1 MPISDVLNF
10 SIDFSRPALRGLSQ
24 HVKVTSLET
33 SCAKYLLRP
42 LPIPRKIVTIFKTQR
57 TKYTSGGFFFFFLLW
72 RPQMIVTKEGTFLH
86 TNVVTQVNFSASSSL
101 KP

>member
-57 TKYTSGGFFFFFLLW
+57 TKYTSGGFFFFFTLEATDDSDKGRNLS
-72 RPQMIVTKEGTFLH
+72 PHECCYTGKLQC
-86 TNVVTQVNFSASSSL
+86 
-101 KP
+101 